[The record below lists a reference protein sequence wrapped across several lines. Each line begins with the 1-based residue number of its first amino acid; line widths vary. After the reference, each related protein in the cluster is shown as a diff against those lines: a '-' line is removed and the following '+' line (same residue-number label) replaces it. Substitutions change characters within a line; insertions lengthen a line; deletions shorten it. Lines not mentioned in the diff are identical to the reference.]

1 MNRILSSGLA
11 AALGAWTSLA
21 GADATLVYQ
30 RSGGSSPP
38 VQKTL
43 SVARFFVRVDS
54 SDAPDEYLLYQAG
67 KFFPLFR
74 VDTAKQ
80 TYARLTPPVQARL
93 GPVTRT
99 QKATGKA
106 TEKAAEESPTAAA
119 AGPDTAPKDEA
130 PGTPA
135 AAGAKKMPDATGAV
149 ATAEKTLEPS
159 SDFPA
164 RAASGGTP
172 SEAEPKPQSSAK
184 LAKKPTF
191 KATPAKDTV
200 AGISCR
206 VVVELADG
214 EPAIEHCMANKAAL
228 GITEREARTLAR
240 LLVLARE
247 RGWDWLG
254 AATEDEEFVS
264 VRSRALEGN
273 ALWELASVSTAPLP
287 QGYLR
292 ISREFTAIPYQAPTG
307 GPADTEAEDTEAPA
321 AEQAAPEPAPA
332 PPVEESEDAAASRE

>member
-1 MNRILSSGLA
+1 MNRILVSGLA

-30 RSGGSSPP
+30 RSGGSSPA

-130 PGTPA
+130 PETPA
-135 AAGAKKMPDATGAV
+135 AAGNTKIPDATGAV

-159 SDFPA
+159 SETPA
-164 RAASGGTP
+164 SAASDSTS
-172 SEAEPKPQSSAK
+172 SEAKPKPETPPK
-184 LAKKPTF
+184 LAEKPTF

-206 VVVELADG
+206 VVVELANG

-228 GITEREARTLAR
+228 GITERETRTLAR
-240 LLVLARE
+240 LFVLARE

-264 VRSRALEGN
+264 VRSRRLDGD
-273 ALWELASVSTAPLP
+273 ALWELGSVATDPLP
-287 QGYLR
+287 QGHLR
-292 ISREFTAIPYQAPTG
+292 ISREFTEIPYAPE
-307 GPADTEAEDTEAPA
+307 PKASAAKKATEAAA
-321 AEQAAPEPAPA
+321 AEQSAPEPEAATPADAPEKA
-332 PPVEESEDAAASRE
+332 TPPGG